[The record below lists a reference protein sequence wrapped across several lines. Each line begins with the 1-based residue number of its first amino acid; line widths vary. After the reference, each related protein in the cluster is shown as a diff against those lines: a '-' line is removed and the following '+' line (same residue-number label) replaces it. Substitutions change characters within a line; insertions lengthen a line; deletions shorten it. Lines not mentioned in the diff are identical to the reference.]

1 MPKGLLEAAY
11 IDYYHAY
18 LLLFKVIP
26 QHPEFDKFSKK
37 NDSPFYETYSQLRD
51 IVGKEDNVVELERK
65 LDARLYQST
74 KGTHTPPKRS
84 VPRKPVASQ
93 SGNVLDPLAERFE
106 HLRGPSGANNG
117 NLQPIKDSRIYTQSD
132 SDRLIHSSSNSSIDS
147 ANGFS
152 YTTTAPLPPPLEQR
166 LSSKTDIPRAVSRT
180 PLIFPKTTMI
190 NTETL
195 FKYLQHVPESV
206 LLLDVRE
213 RQLFDESHISCP
225 NVVCI
230 EPVTLRSNMN
240 DEALEDTLYISPAIE
255 QKIFALRS
263 TYELVIYY
271 DTDSRS
277 NSYRGGPAGDLQSVV
292 LHNLVVA
299 MYENAFSRPLKRPPC
314 ILVGGFEAWVDDYGG
329 QYITGSPKSII
340 SAANKKFNEANNY
353 QAKYAK
359 DISDYFKTVPLPL
372 SSPNNTHDNKNSSLD
387 DYRKTL
393 PAASQNNHPQ
403 PNYST
408 RPDSSR
414 QQNGYSSSQTSL
426 VSTPKNSTTNGT
438 PQVNLSP
445 LQIASKEFT
454 TGLQNL
460 GNTCYMNCIIQC
472 LAGTSALSLAFVD
485 GSYKRYINVNSKLG
499 YKGVLAQRFADL
511 VQTMY
516 KDNVSSVG
524 PTALK
529 YFSGTVRDIFRG
541 SEQQDCQEF
550 LTFILD
556 GLHEDL
562 NYSGDKDRLKELTE
576 AEERRRE
583 DMSVRVASTIEWER
597 YLKSDFSLIVDIMQG
612 QYQSKLTCL
621 TCGQTS
627 TTYNAFSTLS
637 LPIPLSSSRA
647 SLYDCFDLFTA
658 DEVLE
663 GDDAWFCSN
672 CKTHRHAAKKL
683 RISRL
688 PSVLI
693 VHLKRFHQGG
703 RRNGPHKLETFV
715 TYPVQ
720 NLDLTRY
727 WPDYIGDDLQR
738 LSKLPLRGQKPPF
751 LYDLYGVSNHFGSLK
766 GGHYTSFVKKGRK
779 GWCYFDDNRITG
791 NIAEEYVINQ
801 HAYVLFF
808 KRRGI

>member
-1 MPKGLLEAAY
+1 
-11 IDYYHAY
+11 
-18 LLLFKVIP
+18 
-26 QHPEFDKFSKK
+26 
-37 NDSPFYETYSQLRD
+37 
-51 IVGKEDNVVELERK
+51 
-65 LDARLYQST
+65 
-74 KGTHTPPKRS
+74 
-84 VPRKPVASQ
+84 
-93 SGNVLDPLAERFE
+93 
-106 HLRGPSGANNG
+106 
-117 NLQPIKDSRIYTQSD
+117 
-132 SDRLIHSSSNSSIDS
+132 
-147 ANGFS
+147 
-152 YTTTAPLPPPLEQR
+152 
-166 LSSKTDIPRAVSRT
+166 
-180 PLIFPKTTMI
+180 
-190 NTETL
+190 
-195 FKYLQHVPESV
+195 
-206 LLLDVRE
+206 
-213 RQLFDESHISCP
+213 
-225 NVVCI
+225 
-230 EPVTLRSNMN
+230 
-240 DEALEDTLYISPAIE
+240 
-255 QKIFALRS
+255 
-263 TYELVIYY
+263 
-271 DTDSRS
+271 
-277 NSYRGGPAGDLQSVV
+277 
-292 LHNLVVA
+292 
-299 MYENAFSRPLKRPPC
+299 
-314 ILVGGFEAWVDDYGG
+314 
-329 QYITGSPKSII
+329 
-340 SAANKKFNEANNY
+340 
-353 QAKYAK
+353 
-359 DISDYFKTVPLPL
+359 
-372 SSPNNTHDNKNSSLD
+372 
-387 DYRKTL
+387 
-393 PAASQNNHPQ
+393 
-403 PNYST
+403 
-408 RPDSSR
+408 
-414 QQNGYSSSQTSL
+414 